1 MAKLLL
7 RKGRE
12 GRILSGHPWIYRNEI
27 DEVVG
32 KWAADDALSIL
43 AADGSLVGRGFYNPK
58 TVIACRLLTRND
70 EPIDLTFFRRRIEA
84 ALHYRRGLALDTD
97 AYRVVAG
104 EGDHLPGLVVDR
116 YGDLLVVQ
124 CLTLGME
131 QNRHLI
137 LPALESLI
145 EPRGIFFKPDRA
157 AQKAEGLDGI
167 SGWLSGTGEREV
179 QIRESA
185 ARFWVDLEGGHKTG
199 FYLDQREARQA
210 VAPLAVGKRM
220 LDAFAYTGAFACLA
234 LLAGAHEAV
243 AIESSKDALGLA
255 QRNAELNT
263 VADRLHMIEGNAFD
277 ELRRL
282 ERNHEMFDLVILD
295 PPSFTRRRDSVEAAV
310 RGYKEINLR
319 ALRLLS
325 PGGILATFS
334 CSHHVS
340 SALFDEMLRAAAA
353 DAGRAVR
360 LIAALMQAR
369 DHPILPNVPETLYL
383 KGRLLEVVS
392 P

>member
-1 MAKLLL
+1 
-7 RKGRE
+7 
-12 GRILSGHPWIYRNEI
+12 
-27 DEVVG
+27 
-32 KWAADDALSIL
+32 
-43 AADGSLVGRGFYNPK
+43 
-58 TVIACRLLTRND
+58 
-70 EPIDLTFFRRRIEA
+70 
-84 ALHYRRGLALDTD
+84 
-97 AYRVVAG
+97 
-104 EGDHLPGLVVDR
+104 
-116 YGDLLVVQ
+116 
-124 CLTLGME
+124 ME
-131 QNRHLI
+131 RNRHLI
-137 LPALESLI
+137 LPALGSLI
-145 EPRGIFFKPDRA
+145 EPRGIFVKPDRA

-167 SGWLSGTGEREV
+167 SGWLSGMGEREV
-179 QIRESA
+179 QIREGA

-210 VAPLAVGKRM
+210 VAPLGAGKRI
-220 LDAFAYTGAFACLA
+220 LDAFSYTGAFACLA

-282 ERNHEMFDLVILD
+282 ERDREQFDLVILD

-325 PGGILATFS
+325 VGGILATFS

-340 SALFDEMLRAAAA
+340 PALFDEMLRDAAA
-353 DAGRAVR
+353 DAGREVR
-360 LIAALMQAR
+360 LVATLMQAR
-369 DHPILPNVPETLYL
+369 DHPILLNIPETLYL
-383 KGRLLEVVS
+383 KGRLCQVV
-392 P
+392 